1 MKKGDVGMKNTEIIF
16 KDGQG
21 NIIRRKDLL
30 NISGRVNYEII
41 GTKHISQRA
50 RELHQQAR
58 VYGQSGNYTKAIEL
72 LEEAH
77 TAAPR
82 WPYPLYDLAFTY
94 LLKKDFRNA
103 LLNYEKVDKLAP
115 EGFFTSKVA
124 LYTLKKE
131 ESGELPKGMYF
142 NYLQLEWIDD
152 PKEKRER
159 VNSLIEQF
167 PNYPPA
173 WKELLFL
180 LTDTSERKNA
190 IENGL
195 KTNPD
200 PDTKG
205 MLLIN
210 KALILNMENKAQEAI
225 QILGELI
232 FNSNSTLATVEL
244 AKFTL
249 RTITTTAQ

>member
-1 MKKGDVGMKNTEIIF
+1 MNSTEIIF

-21 NIIRRKDLL
+21 NIIKREDLL

-41 GTKHISQRA
+41 GTENISQRA
-50 RELHQQAR
+50 IGLHQQAR
-58 VYGQSGNYTKAIEL
+58 VYGQSGNYSKAIEL
-72 LEEAH
+72 LEKAH
-77 TAAPR
+77 NAAPT

-131 ESGELPKGMYF
+131 KSGELPKSMYLA
-142 NYLQLEWIDD
+142 YLQLEWIDD

-159 VNSLIEQF
+159 VNSLIEHF

-173 WKELLFL
+173 WKELLYL
-180 LTDTSERKNA
+180 LSDTSKQS
-190 IENGL
+190 
-195 KTNPD
+195 PY
-200 PDTKG
+200 
-205 MLLIN
+205 
-210 KALILNMENKAQEAI
+210 
-225 QILGELI
+225 
-232 FNSNSTLATVEL
+232 F
-244 AKFTL
+244 
-249 RTITTTAQ
+249 